1 MTVRL
6 EASWKAL
13 LEDQFE
19 SPYFLQLKQALLAE
33 KRSYVVYPPGAEI
46 FAALDACPVGSV
58 KVVII
63 GQDPYH
69 GPNQAHGFCFSVRR
83 GVPVPKSLQ
92 NIYQE
97 LHDDLGIVP
106 PEHGNLEKWAAQG
119 VLLLNSSLTVRAGVA
134 ASHSQLGWQV
144 FTDTIIGR
152 LSALRENLVFLLWGS
167 HAISKKRLIA
177 PDRGHCVL
185 EAPHPSPL
193 SAYRG
198 FFGCRHFSRTNEFLR
213 SKGIPEIDWRP

>member
-1 MTVRL
+1 MNVRL
-6 EASWKAL
+6 EPSWKAL
-13 LEDQFE
+13 LEDQFGQ
-19 SPYFLQLKQALLAE
+19 PYFLKLKQTLLAE
-33 KRSYVVYPPGAEI
+33 KRSYTVYPPGAEI
-46 FAALDACPVGSV
+46 FAALDACPVEKT
-58 KVVII
+58 KVVIL

-69 GPNQAHGFCFSVRR
+69 GSNQAHGFCFSVRK
-83 GVPVPKSLQ
+83 GVAIPKSLQ

-97 LHDDLGIVP
+97 LHDDLGITP
-106 PEHGNLEKWAAQG
+106 PAHGNLEKWAAQG
-119 VLLLNSSLTVRAGVA
+119 VLLLNSSLTVRAGAA
-134 ASHSQLGWQV
+134 ASHSQIGWQT

-152 LSALRENLVFLLWGS
+152 LSAVRENLVFLLWGS

-177 PDRGHCVL
+177 EGRGHCIL

-193 SAYRG
+193 SAFRG